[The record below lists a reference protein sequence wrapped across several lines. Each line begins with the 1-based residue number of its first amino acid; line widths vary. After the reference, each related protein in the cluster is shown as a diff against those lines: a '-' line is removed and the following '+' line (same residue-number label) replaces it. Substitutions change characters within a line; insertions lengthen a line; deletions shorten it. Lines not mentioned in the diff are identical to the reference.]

1 LSYKIELL
9 TIKTP
14 NAMTKI
20 KANFEN
26 QKVYVGLDVHKRSW
40 NAAIYLNSQFIRN
53 IHQPPRPE
61 ALNHYLTQTYPGA
74 RYQCAYESGKF
85 GYWIQ
90 RSLVAFGIEC
100 IAVNPAD
107 IPSIH
112 KDEVY
117 KNDSRDS
124 KGIGLALSAGMLKA
138 IYVPDEEQEA
148 DRHLVRQRKKIW
160 RDLVRCKNRIKAFL
174 DYKGI
179 EVPPTYDNA
188 NWSHNFISWLNQ
200 LQFEHPSNRLT
211 LDYQIKEMELL
222 RKELL
227 SISNAIRKL
236 MRSKKYNRLYYL
248 LRSVTGIGPLTAA
261 SLLTEIGDMSRF
273 KSFYHLNS
281 FIGLLP
287 MEHSSG
293 EREFKGAITVRKHR
307 QLRSDLVECAWTA
320 KRTDPALALYYSEQ
334 IKRGKNGKAAI
345 VKVARKLLSRIRYV
359 WLSGEP
365 YQPSVVK

>member
-1 LSYKIELL
+1 MMKVTAS
-9 TIKTP
+9 
-14 NAMTKI
+14 
-20 KANFEN
+20 FVN

-40 NAAIYLNSQFIRN
+40 NAAIYLNDLFIRN
-53 IHQPPRPE
+53 VHQQPSPE
-61 ALNHYLTQTYPGA
+61 ALHHYLTHTYPGA
-74 RYQCAYESGKF
+74 SYACAYESGKF

-90 RSLVAFGIEC
+90 RRLQTLGIEC
-100 IAVNPAD
+100 MAINPAD
-107 IPSIH
+107 IPSTH

-117 KNDSRDS
+117 KTDSRDS
-124 KGIGLALSAGMLKA
+124 RGIGAALSKGQLKA
-138 IYVPDEEQEA
+138 IYIPSEQQEA

-160 RDLVRCKNRIKAFL
+160 RDLVRCKNRIKGFL

-179 EVPPTYDNA
+179 VVPQQYDNA
-188 NWSHNFISWLNQ
+188 NWSHNFINWLKA
-200 LQFEHPSNRLT
+200 LVFEHSSNRVT
-211 LDYQIKEMELL
+211 LDYQIKQMELL

-236 MRSKKYNRLYYL
+236 MRSKKYNKEYYL
-248 LRSVTGIGPLTAA
+248 LRTVTGIGPLTAA
-261 SLLTEIGDMSRF
+261 SLLTEIGDVKRF
-273 KSFYHLNS
+273 KNFYHLNS

-293 EREFKGAITVRKHR
+293 EKELKGRITVRKHR
-307 QLRSDLVECAWTA
+307 QLRSDLIECAWTA

-334 IKRGKNGKAAI
+334 IKKGRNGKAAI

-365 YQPSVVK
+365 YQRAVVK